1 MGVVEQVANLDSEK
15 NKTNVVLHAKL
26 VRWCKPWVV
35 LTMATSANYELFKL
49 SCRRDTYSGKN
60 GFIEEGAL
68 ADLRLVGGNPLENI
82 DLMEKSTKIR

>member
-49 SCRRDTYSGKN
+49 SGPRDSYPDKK
-60 GFIEEGAL
+60 GFVEEGTL
-68 ADLRLVGGNPLENI
+68 ADLLLMDGNPLENI